1 MTFHS
6 VMRTCEF
13 ISATRTIVIFAPF
26 FLALATV
33 LQIHIVVNRIYF
45 IHLFKKKM
53 VRTQRVWDLLFIYK
67 MLIFFFFLL
76 IELYKVV
83 CCCLVDRVINVCVL
97 FLFLL

>member
-1 MTFHS
+1 
-6 VMRTCEF
+6 
-13 ISATRTIVIFAPF
+13 
-26 FLALATV
+26 
-33 LQIHIVVNRIYF
+33 
-45 IHLFKKKM
+45 M

>member
-1 MTFHS
+1 MLSEGKKLRMSMFCIFIFFFKFRSIGWTHSALTFHS

-45 IHLFKKKM
+45 IHLFKKKNGSHSAG
-53 VRTQRVWDLLFIYK
+53 LGPAFYL
-67 MLIFFFFLL
+67 
-76 IELYKVV
+76 
-83 CCCLVDRVINVCVL
+83 
-97 FLFLL
+97 